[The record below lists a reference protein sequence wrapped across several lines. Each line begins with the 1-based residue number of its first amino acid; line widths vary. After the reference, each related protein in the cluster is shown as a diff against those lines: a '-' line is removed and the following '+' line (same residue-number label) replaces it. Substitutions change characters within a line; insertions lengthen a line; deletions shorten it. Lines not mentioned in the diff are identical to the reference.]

1 MKKGAKRIVLATA
14 VALVIIV
21 VVAMAV
27 VKVVYLDKL
36 RPQIEAAASE
46 ATGLDVTVDEMGLD
60 ILPSLAV
67 AAKGIRVKGEESEVL
82 SVGEVDISVAL
93 GPLLSRR
100 VEVSH
105 VRVVGPVINV
115 VRDKSGRYN
124 FEGKKTSAREP
135 KAEKKGGGPSLLA
148 AVLAREISVVD
159 GRLTY
164 LDEASGSKTSV
175 LGFDVEVRDVSVKGL
190 SGTVEAQELV
200 KSIGFRGT
208 LNVKTFE
215 AGNYSVSDIS
225 SEYVLENGVFDVE
238 PMKLSL
244 YGGMAEGRCVIDLR
258 GKKPRVEVAQNVK
271 GLDLGRMV
279 RDTTGR
285 DVLSGKAD
293 LSAKLSMAG
302 ASATEVK
309 RSLDGTVSLRGA
321 DLSLKGADIDA
332 SLAKLE
338 ETQKFN
344 LFDVG
349 SFVVLGPLG
358 PLLTKGTEYAGIA
371 TEGVKRGEESLI
383 TKYVLDWKIDNG
395 VAVAKDVAF
404 ATRKNR
410 IAFQGRLDIVGERF
424 DDLTGAVLTPK
435 GCAKYTQTI
444 VGPFNKPRVKAEGV
458 VKGLVKPLS
467 SLLGKAKDFVGSGEC
482 KPFYTGSVEHPAP

>member
-1 MKKGAKRIVLATA
+1 MKKGARRIILFVA
-14 VALVIIV
+14 VALVVIV
-21 VVAMAV
+21 VAAMAV

-60 ILPSLAV
+60 FLPSLAV
-67 AAKGIRVKGEESEVL
+67 AAKGIRVKGEKSEIL
-82 SVGEVDISVAL
+82 SVSEVDISVAL

-100 VEVSH
+100 VEVSQ
-105 VRVVGPVINV
+105 VRVVGPVINI
-115 VRDKSGRYN
+115 VRDKNGKYN
-124 FEGKKTSAREP
+124 FEGKRAPAK
-135 KAEKKGGGPSLLA
+135 KAEKKSGGPSLLA

-159 GRLTY
+159 GRMTY

-215 AGNYSVSDIS
+215 TGNYSVSDIS

-244 YGGMAEGRCVIDLR
+244 YGGRAEGRCVIDLR

-302 ASATEVK
+302 ASAAEVK
-309 RSLDGTVSLRGA
+309 KSLAGTVSLRGA

-349 SFVVLGPLG
+349 SFFVLGPLG
-358 PLLTKGTEYAGIA
+358 PLLTKGGEYAGIA

-383 TKYVLDWKIDNG
+383 TKYVFDWKINDG
-395 VAVAKDVAF
+395 VATAKDVAF

-410 IAFQGRLDIVGERF
+410 IAFQGRLDIAGERF
-424 DDLTGAVLTPK
+424 DDLTGAVLTPQ

-444 VGPFNKPRVKAEGV
+444 VGPINKPRVKAEGV

-467 SLLGKAKDFVGSGEC
+467 SLLGKAKDIVGSGQC